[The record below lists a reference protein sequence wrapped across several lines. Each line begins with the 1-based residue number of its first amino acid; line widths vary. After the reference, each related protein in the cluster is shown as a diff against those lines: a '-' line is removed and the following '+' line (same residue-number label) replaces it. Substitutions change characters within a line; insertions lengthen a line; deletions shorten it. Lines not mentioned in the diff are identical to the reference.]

1 LFGLGGT
8 ELAIILLFGFLI
20 FGPDKLPEIARTAG
34 RVIRQF
40 RTAQEQM
47 NKVIK
52 EEVYDPIKDLEPLVN
67 PFAGIL
73 DEDKSTTEKTQAAK
87 KPSSKTSSS
96 DGNAK
101 AIDAA
106 DKSESVG
113 SDQQTVQNSSMQ
125 ASSQAIAGSVTSSTS
140 SSGSQVASAGPAE
153 PAEPTEPTGSARLAQ
168 SAEPAEPEAQ
178 RPKPEELKA
187 ALAAEAQQ
195 KRRKVVAASEPAA
208 ASDNAG
214 SKESFAERRS
224 RLEQEHNARLT
235 EKRSSNPQ
243 TEQTDREL

>member
-1 LFGLGGT
+1 MFGLGGT

-87 KPSSKTSSS
+87 RPS
-96 DGNAK
+96 
-101 AIDAA
+101 
-106 DKSESVG
+106 
-113 SDQQTVQNSSMQ
+113 
-125 ASSQAIAGSVTSSTS
+125 SSTS
-140 SSGSQVASAGPAE
+140 SSDSKAASAGSAE
-153 PAEPTEPTGSARLAQ
+153 PAGSADPAAPTESAGSTKSAQ
-168 SAEPAEPEAQ
+168 SAEPAEPEAV

-187 ALAAEAQQ
+187 ALATEAQQ
-195 KRRKVVAASEPAA
+195 KRRKVVAASESAA
-208 ASDNAG
+208 TTDRADN
-214 SKESFAERRS
+214 KESFAERRS
-224 RLEQEHNARLT
+224 RLEQEHNARLA
-235 EKRSSNPQ
+235 EKRSSKPSS
-243 TEQTDREL
+243 EQTDREL

>member
-87 KPSSKTSSS
+87 KPSSKSSSS
-96 DGNAK
+96 DGNTK

-113 SDQQTVQNSSMQ
+113 SDQQTVQNSSKQ
-125 ASSQAIAGSVTSSTS
+125 ASSQVIAGSVASSTS
-140 SSGSQVASAGPAE
+140 SSGSQAASVGSA
-153 PAEPTEPTGSARLAQ
+153 EPTGSEDPVAPTEPAG
-168 SAEPAEPEAQ
+168 SAEPAEPEAV

-195 KRRKVVAASEPAA
+195 KRRRVVAASEPTATTDTA
-208 ASDNAG
+208 DR
-214 SKESFAERRS
+214 KESFAERRS
-224 RLEQEHNARLT
+224 RLEQEHNARLA